1 MSHPKLV
8 KIEII
13 RGVTVVSFVTAKT
26 SITEDVI
33 GEIGGEMLSE
43 AVGDAERVLI
53 DFTNVDF
60 FSSSFIEV
68 LFRTWNR
75 LKKKPNGRFGLCS
88 LHPYC
93 KEILD
98 VTNLSSVWD
107 MYPDRE
113 TALNAMAT
121 S

>member
-68 LFRTWNR
+68 LFRT
-75 LKKKPNGRFGLCS
+75 
-88 LHPYC
+88 
-93 KEILD
+93 
-98 VTNLSSVWD
+98 
-107 MYPDRE
+107 
-113 TALNAMAT
+113 
-121 S
+121 